1 MRGLKASVTKGI
13 QTGTKLKCADNTGAR
28 VLEFVSAK
36 GYKGVRRRQPKAG
49 VGDLIVVSVKEGDP
63 EMKKQVVSAVVV
75 RQRKE
80 YRRPDGVRISFE
92 DNAAVLV
99 DEMGETKGTEIKG
112 PVSKEAAER
121 FPKVASAATTII

>member
-13 QTGTKLKCADNTGAR
+13 QTGTTLACADNTGAR

-36 GYKGVRRRQPKAG
+36 EYKGVRRRQPKAG

-63 EMKKQVVSAVVV
+63 EMKKQVVNAVVI
-75 RQRKE
+75 RQKKE
-80 YRRPDGVRISFE
+80 YRRPDGLRVSFE

-99 DEMGETKGTEIKG
+99 DDMGETKGTEIKG

-121 FPKVASAATTII
+121 FPKVASAATMIV